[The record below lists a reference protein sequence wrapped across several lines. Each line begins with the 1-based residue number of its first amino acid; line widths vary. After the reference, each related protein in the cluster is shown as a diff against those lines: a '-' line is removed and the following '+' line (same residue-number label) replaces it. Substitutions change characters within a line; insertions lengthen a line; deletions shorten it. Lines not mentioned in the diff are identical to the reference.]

1 MVELPRHGGD
11 LDWARRHFPAYIGAW
26 LDLSTGVSPHSYPI
40 PPLAARDWSHLPSRA
55 AENALIAAA
64 ADYYGVA
71 ATNILPTAGSQ
82 ALMQIL
88 PALADQAARQVEIL
102 APSFGEYARIFQNSG
117 FDVRLIDVFAEA
129 IPPPAAPYRIVVS
142 PNNPTGRRYEPAQLL
157 TWAADCAA
165 QGGFLWVDEAFAD
178 VADNS
183 VAPYVAHQSGLLV
196 ARSFGKFFGLAGL
209 RLGFLCA
216 APDFIAKARA
226 RLGPWAV
233 SGPAL
238 AIGTVAFSDRA
249 WQVAARQKLREDSA
263 RMRDFLAENGFR
275 LVGHTDL
282 FTLVAHDQAA
292 EIFRRFGENGILL
305 RCFADTLHSEARFW
319 LRIGL
324 AADENAFF
332 AVAKRLLP

>member
-11 LDWARRHFPAYIGAW
+11 LDWARQHFPRYIGAW

-40 PPLAARDWSHLPSRA
+40 PPLATRDWSHLPSRT

-64 ADYYGVA
+64 ADYYGVDA
-71 ATNILPTAGSQ
+71 KHILPIAGSQ
-82 ALMQIL
+82 ALIQIL
-88 PALADQAARQVEIL
+88 PAFADQAVRQVEIL

-117 FDVRLIDVFAEA
+117 FDVRLINVFDAE

-142 PNNPTGRRYEPAQLL
+142 PNNPTGRCYEPAQLL
-157 TWAADCAA
+157 AWAGDCAKR
-165 QGGFLWVDEAFAD
+165 GGFLLVDEAFAD

-183 VAPYVAHQSGLLV
+183 VAPYVARQSGLLV
-196 ARSFGKFFGLAGL
+196 TRSFGKFFGLAGL

-216 APDFIAKARA
+216 APDFIAKAREKF
-226 RLGPWAV
+226 GPWAV

-238 AIGTVAFSDRA
+238 AVGTNAFSDRA
-249 WQVAARQKLREDSA
+249 WQVAARQKLREDSE
-263 RMRDFLAENGFR
+263 RMRNFLAVNGFR
-275 LVGHTDL
+275 LIGHTDL
-282 FTLVAHDQAA
+282 FTLVAHDQAG

-305 RCFADTLHSEARFW
+305 RSFAESLHNDARFW

-324 AADENAFF
+324 AGDLAAFF